1 MEELRQA
8 MRGLKRGTL
17 YESLALLL
25 VGILFLVYPES
36 SGTIICY
43 VVGAVLCLWGLVRCV
58 AYFRADRLVAFGSFG
73 LVQGAALL
81 AVGVFVLVRPEVLA
95 GVLTSVFGILLI
107 VDGVLKMQHA
117 IGLARI
123 QAAGWWAVGL
133 AAATT
138 AALGVVVLANPF
150 KTAVT
155 LMIFAGA
162 ALIAGSLLDLLTLA
176 YVSRCVKAAKNAA
189 EQAKSARARMDSA
202 VDADY
207 RDAEK

>member
-17 YESLALLL
+17 YESLVLLL
-25 VGILFLVYPES
+25 VGILFLIYPES

-43 VVGAVLCLWGLVRCV
+43 VVGAVLCLWGLIRVIV
-58 AYFRADRLVAFGSFG
+58 YFRADRLVAFGSFG

-81 AVGVFVLVRPEVLA
+81 AVGIFVLVRPEVLA

-117 IGLARI
+117 ISLARI
-123 QAAGWWAVGL
+123 QASGWWAIGL
-133 AAATT
+133 AAVVT

-150 KTAVT
+150 KTAMT
-155 LMIFAGA
+155 LMIFAGV
-162 ALIAGSLLDLLTLA
+162 ALIVGSVLDLLTLA
-176 YVSRCVKAAKNAA
+176 YVSRCVKVAKNAA
-189 EQAKSARARMDSA
+189 EQAKTARDRMKNA
-202 VDADY
+202 VDTDF
-207 RDAEK
+207 RDADK